1 MTSSPCPDTAALQQL
16 LDGTLPETQQA
27 ELAQHLESCASCRI
41 ALDRLATE
49 GRSFSAY
56 VFARC
61 LLQLAV
67 VFYNPRLAVP
77 YRSDGW
83 AAQRLV
89 DTIASL
95 KGRVLAPE
103 FACRS
108 EFPNY
113 SSHSAPKLAEGGVH
127 EITVRKSA
135 TLSLLPLASF
145 ILSFIL

>member
-1 MTSSPCPDTAALQQL
+1 MQRLAPLGFSSARRRNELDCHLRHELDDDGLFQQSLRPPLRKRDRGAWGSDVSACAARLGNYADIL
-16 LDGTLPETQQA
+16 VDSVLDVPPEDLPEN
-27 ELAQHLESCASCRI
+27 LSR
-41 ALDRLATE
+41 
-49 GRSFSAY
+49 Y
-56 VFARC
+56 
-61 LLQLAV
+61 
-67 VFYNPRLAVP
+67 
-77 YRSDGW
+77 
-83 AAQRLV
+83 
-89 DTIASL
+89 
-95 KGRVLAPE
+95 RVLAPE